1 MRRFI
6 LGWKLLG
13 HEQRLQAKIVNY
25 ADDFVICCRRSAD
38 AAMDAMRSIMRTLK
52 LTINEEKTHVCR
64 APDESFDFLGYTF
77 GTCYSRRNG
86 WRFITERPSKQ
97 KIQAICRRIS
107 ELTNRG
113 WCWRDVDEQVGQLNQ
128 IMVGW
133 ARYFCHGPI
142 TQPYRTVNE
151 HACRRLRRWLRQKH
165 KVQGRACSYYPN
177 EYLHEKLGLVQL
189 RLSDFNVP
197 RANA

>member
-1 MRRFI
+1 
-6 LGWKLLG
+6 
-13 HEQRLQAKIVNY
+13 
-25 ADDFVICCRRSAD
+25 
-38 AAMDAMRSIMRTLK
+38 MRTLK

-86 WRFITERPSKQ
+86 WRYITERPSKK

-107 ELTNRG
+107 ELTDRR

-133 ARYFCHGPI
+133 ARYFCYGPI
-142 TQPYRTVNE
+142 GKPYQFVTE

-165 KVQGRACSYYPN
+165 KVQGRAFSCYPN
-177 EYLHEKLGLVQL
+177 EYLHEELGLVQL
-189 RLSDFNVP
+189 RLSDLNVP
-197 RANA
+197 WANA